1 MSNTTQDEKES
12 VYKMFRTCKR
22 GREACEGE
30 THVRVHGP
38 DPPVQFG
45 PLTVRSRPRPAR
57 KLSHPG
63 AYSGSRRLLGMCMC
77 HLPVSR
83 LGARLHRLCTVPHS
97 RCMRSARWVEPVACS
112 FAVNLHWTRIRK
124 RRVSF
129 ASNTPE
135 LIPTLG
141 SSRPAWYLE

>member
-1 MSNTTQDEKES
+1 MPHRAGHDDWTRRIPPKMKKS

-30 THVRVHGP
+30 MHVRVHGP

-63 AYSGSRRLLGMCMC
+63 AYGGARRLLGMCLC

-83 LGARLHRLCTVPHS
+83 LGARLHLLITVPHP
-97 RCMRSARWVEPVACS
+97 RCMRSARWVELVACL
-112 FAVNLHWTRIRK
+112 FAVNLRWTDSK
-124 RRVSF
+124 EGLVCVQHSRVD
-129 ASNTPE
+129 TY
-135 LIPTLG
+135 LG
-141 SSRPAWYLE
+141 